1 MAKVLNVVF
10 GIGVGVVVYIIILL
24 GIQAFY
30 PAPEHNDFCN
40 ETRFESPIKLDR
52 CLDNMTVGECRELN
66 FEEDTKRDVC
76 YEEYDLAQEK
86 YNKNFFIIGSIL
98 GVLVVVAAYFLLSL
112 TNISA
117 GIGMAGFVLILWAFM
132 RSWESINDMLKFIVG
147 LFIAAIVISLAV
159 IVNKKL
165 SKK

>member
-30 PAPEHNDFCN
+30 PEPELDDFC
-40 ETRFESPIKLDR
+40 ETDR
-52 CLDNMTVGECRELN
+52 YAEPVNFGKCFDNMTVGECRELTMG
-66 FEEDTKRDVC
+66 DSPIRDEC
-76 YEEYDLAQEK
+76 YEEFDLAQEK

-98 GVLVVVAAYFLLSL
+98 GVLVVVAAYLLL
-112 TNISA
+112 NLVNISA

-132 RSWESINDMLKFIVG
+132 RSWESINDMLKFVVG
-147 LFIAAIVISLAV
+147 LVIGTIVITLAV

-165 SKK
+165 KK